1 MRWIILLLI
10 PVVYGQEPAQ
20 VGRGRKVFFES
31 DAAST
36 RCGSCHAIEKKGTP
50 AGPDLGRL
58 AMLAPRA
65 IRMAVLSTATQYVV
79 VAKLKSGS
87 SFPAMKASEEGTEVK
102 LFDLSTN
109 PPQLKTV
116 PKADIDS
123 YQPNAEWKHPP
134 ESTRLTPAQLADVI
148 AFLRYASTGDRK
160 TIRPEDV
167 E

>member
-1 MRWIILLLI
+1 MRWIILLFI
-10 PVVYGQEPAQ
+10 PVVFGREPAQ
-20 VGRGRKVFFES
+20 VGRGRAIFFES
-31 DAAST
+31 DAAGT

-65 IRMAVLSTATQYVV
+65 IKMAVLSTITQYVV
-79 VAKLKSGS
+79 VAKLKSGG

-109 PPQLKTV
+109 PPQLKSL
-116 PKADIDS
+116 PKADVAG
-123 YQPNAEWKHPP
+123 YEPNSTWKHPP
-134 ESTRLTPAQLADVI
+134 ESTRLTAAQLADVI
-148 AFLRYASTGDRK
+148 GFLRFASTGDKK